1 MTKRKL
7 WNGWNNT
14 KAVCA
19 CVMVYFL
26 LGAFLWIKEVEF
38 FDACN
43 DVYVKT
49 EAGIYIDEEYPGPL
63 MWENLTEL
71 LQASNSMTGIVF
83 ALIVMTSI
91 AVVVVQ
97 KESFRQNWDL
107 TLRRVP
113 HYRGKYLRS
122 KMIAVLFPAVGFS
135 VYYGTQWFQR
145 FSMYEEEVQWQID
158 FFVESQEAYKIKY
171 VPLEKEEF
179 FRVIPVKPILEMAL
193 CSVLTAL
200 SLLLLNLAVRR
211 IKKDIV
217 GFCVA
222 IAGLVTVVLLFFG
235 VVPIERVVE
244 LVLWFGGIGIIAFF
258 TVRHV
263 YVKL

>member
-1 MTKRKL
+1 MTERKL
-7 WNGWNNT
+7 WNGWNNP
-14 KAVCA
+14 KVVCA
-19 CVMVYFL
+19 CVIVYFL

-49 EAGIYIDEEYPGPL
+49 EAGIYIDEEYPGPPV
-63 MWENLTEL
+63 WENLTEL

-83 ALIVMTSI
+83 ALIVMISV
-91 AVVVVQ
+91 AVVVIQ

-107 TLRRVP
+107 TLRRIP
-113 HYRGKYLRS
+113 HYRGRYLCS
-122 KMIAVLFPAVGFS
+122 KVVAVLVPAVGFS

-145 FSMYEEEVQWQID
+145 FTMYEGEVQRLID
-158 FFVESQEAYKIKY
+158 SYIESQEAYKIKY

-179 FRVIPVKPILEMAL
+179 FRVIPMKPILEMTL
-193 CSVLTAL
+193 YSILTAL
-200 SLLLLNLAVRR
+200 LLLLLNLAARR
-211 IKKDIV
+211 IKKDLA
-217 GFCVA
+217 GFCAA
-222 IAGLVTVVLLFFG
+222 IAGLVAVVLLFFE
-235 VVPIERVVE
+235 VVPMERAVE
-244 LVLWFGGIGIIAFF
+244 LVLLFGGIGLIAFF